1 MVKTRCSHILE
12 SKIKHIFDRVS
23 FLSLY
28 CLISPSVFRTGNIKG
43 KRRIWNLSEA
53 SFFLFPLSNQPP
65 SFHIPNS
72 LSLCKKPFFSTEGKG
87 GKEGFASWNSGGCQ
101 EKCRWKFHQ
110 NISPFWHGQESDC
123 TFKKIIFFSFWWISH
138 RDWLSSR
145 MGRLLRR
152 AAFSVRTLQPASQG
166 KKQSPK
172 TSPKTAS
179 FSKKVFY
186 GTFITCAP
194 PQKMS
199 ACSHKHVVYRRRGKL
214 EVTSGV

>member
-72 LSLCKKPFFSTEGKG
+72 LSLCKKPFFSTEG
-87 GKEGFASWNSGGCQ
+87 E
-101 EKCRWKFHQ
+101 
-110 NISPFWHGQESDC
+110 
-123 TFKKIIFFSFWWISH
+123 
-138 RDWLSSR
+138 
-145 MGRLLRR
+145 
-152 AAFSVRTLQPASQG
+152 
-166 KKQSPK
+166 
-172 TSPKTAS
+172 
-179 FSKKVFY
+179 
-186 GTFITCAP
+186 
-194 PQKMS
+194 
-199 ACSHKHVVYRRRGKL
+199 RGKGRIRRL
-214 EVTSGV
+214 KQWRVPRKVSMEVPSKHFAFLARPRIGLHLQKNHFFQFLVNFTP